1 MPAIL
6 TTHRTKGDPQSARN
20 TSEKQREEKRIPKV
34 LEILKKMRQFRLTK
48 LATNEYLKQFEN
60 NHMLVKYGED

>member
-34 LEILKKMRQFRLTK
+34 LEILKKQS
-48 LATNEYLKQFEN
+48 NEWECLECVRY
-60 NHMLVKYGED
+60 

>member
-1 MPAIL
+1 MMYSIQAL
-6 TTHRTKGDPQSARN
+6 LVLYFVQLDNKF
-20 TSEKQREEKRIPKV
+20 TSLDCAYRAVMRQ
-34 LEILKKMRQFRLTK
+34 KMRQFRLTK